1 MYTEIFNGFTY
12 GERLLNGVLVFLSGM
27 IMVFFVLTLLM
38 FLIKFMGWAITKSA
52 EKKKNKLQ
60 QKDTDHTPA
69 ETVVEAAQP
78 EEAPDETP
86 VIAAIIAAITAFRK
100 QNGNTDSSFRVV
112 SFKKSEKIRK

>member
-1 MYTEIFNGFTY
+1 MYTEIFNKFTY
-12 GERLLNGVLVFLSGM
+12 GEKLLNGMLVFLSGM

-52 EKKKNKLQ
+52 EKKKPGLQ
-60 QKDTDHTPA
+60 QKDADQIPT
-69 ETVVEAAQP
+69 ETAP
-78 EEAPDETP
+78 EEAPDETS

-100 QNGNTDSSFRVV
+100 QNENAESSFRVV